1 VDVGI
6 EVREVMSDDDV
17 GSMITSRQALWV
29 PPAALGAA
37 LLAESP
43 AYGSQRKV
51 ARVCRSAW
59 GAHAPTGAF
68 TRHQISRIT
77 LHHSAVVLR
86 DNRKAPAQL
95 RAFQADHQSRGWP
108 DIAYHLLI
116 DRHGNV
122 YQGRPLWAAGDTNTS
137 YDPRGH
143 LLVLALGNFQVQHM
157 PSAQLDATVDVLAWA
172 CTRYGIAPRAIRG
185 HRAYATTLCPGAQF
199 QRYLKDGTVRR
210 RVARRLGDVGMRD
223 LRGRPGRRRV
233 RRIENG
239 TD

>member
-1 VDVGI
+1 MCEDCVGPT
-6 EVREVMSDDDV
+6 V
-17 GSMITSRQALWV
+17 SRRQVLWV

-37 LLAESP
+37 LLADAP
-43 AYGSQRKV
+43 AYGAQRTV
-51 ARVCRSAW
+51 ARINRSAW
-59 GAHAPTGAF
+59 GARPRTSAYVP
-68 TRHQISRIT
+68 HQVDRIT

-86 DNRKAPAQL
+86 DNRNAPRQL

-122 YQGRPLWAAGDTNTS
+122 YQGRPCGRPVTPTPATTRGATCSCWRSATSRCNTC
-137 YDPRGH
+137 PRRSSTRRSTCWPGR
-143 LLVLALGNFQVQHM
+143 AR
-157 PSAQLDATVDVLAWA
+157 ATAS
-172 CTRYGIAPRAIRG
+172 RQRAIRG

-210 RVARRLGDVGMRD
+210 QVARRLGDVGMRD